1 MANAPRHPPRKMQ
14 LVKDVLDMMLYGLME
29 SSRKT
34 WHIPR
39 TVEHGR
45 YHLYRVP
52 PMILWSFPLRTEFS
66 VEGYFPGGEA
76 SLGGPAEALPDG
88 GRF

>member
-1 MANAPRHPPRKMQ
+1 
-14 LVKDVLDMMLYGLME
+14 
-29 SSRKT
+29 
-34 WHIPR
+34 
-39 TVEHGR
+39 
-45 YHLYRVP
+45 
-52 PMILWSFPLRTEFS
+52 MILWFFPLRTEFS